1 MNTSRTVTGRW
12 GGSLLMIGGL
22 ILPTV
27 SYFLLSDPAL
37 HPTSP
42 SVPTPVLV
50 TVHTPLLP
58 TSPYSRVELQPTS
71 GPSTMSAPQC
81 GTRFPLISRV
91 RIHRMYSS
99 VCSCVICDNKQ
110 WARAASDTLLLSL
123 LISLHSFLLFL
134 LFYALALLHFK
145 FRSCFALSLYNSQLL
160 TLQYCLL
167 SLSRL

>member
-12 GGSLLMIGGL
+12 GGSLLMIGGF

-27 SYFLLSDPAL
+27 SYFPLSDPAL

-42 SVPTPVLV
+42 SVSTPVLV

-110 WARAASDTLLLSL
+110 MSKSSVRHPSVKSTHIVTFI
-123 LISLHSFLLFL
+123 LIILIVLCSGFI
-134 LFYALALLHFK
+134 AL
-145 FRSCFALSLYNSQLL
+145 
-160 TLQYCLL
+160 
-167 SLSRL
+167 